1 MPSVRNS
8 NSVCSSA
15 ERLVR
20 SLFPASSRAAE
31 MQAAGRNRASAGH
44 ASPQLQR
51 RRNGAGRRS
60 LLQIAICVV
69 AIFVASLTTAQPS
82 AGVSCAARAP
92 GLPACLP
99 SLRGLRH
106 GGRAAVQHSGEP
118 DTRGNARRKLRR
130 CTRRFAERGDR
141 VDAGDAENVRRITHP
156 PSPRCADPCDP
167 HNNILAGAAYL
178 REMLDRY
185 GAPGFLAATMRVRR
199 ATTNIS

>member
-60 LLQIAICVV
+60 LLQIEICVV
-69 AIFVASLTTAQPS
+69 AIFVASLTTAQSS
-82 AGVSCAARAP
+82 AGVSLRCEGARPAR
-92 GLPACLP
+92 LPPVP
-99 SLRGLRH
+99 SRSSSR
-106 GGRAAVQHSGEP
+106 RPRSGS
-118 DTRGNARRKLRR
+118 A
-130 CTRRFAERGDR
+130 F
-141 VDAGDAENVRRITHP
+141 
-156 PSPRCADPCDP
+156 
-167 HNNILAGAAYL
+167 
-178 REMLDRY
+178 
-185 GAPGFLAATMRVRR
+185 RR
-199 ATTNIS
+199 AGYAR